1 MMNDSITGTA
11 ALIVNSAGQY
21 LLHLR
26 DDRPICDPFVFSLL
40 GGAPENGESPEMA
53 IVREL
58 KEEAGLD
65 IPDLVPF
72 GLVGSPG
79 RRIQVFLGHWD
90 GDAAALPLSEGILV
104 HWFDYDKLPDLK
116 LSPGTRKIIDKH
128 RAHLTNRP
136 HPSAVHDPTAAT
148 TALELPDRRRARPSG
163 VGGHLYL
170 VVDGRV
176 LLGKRS
182 PTARFAPSTWHA
194 LAGHLDD
201 GESVRSC
208 VAREACEEAGL
219 LIAEGELDLVHVV
232 HLREGNTTLMEMFF
246 RPRRWVGEPQLRE
259 PDKCTEWKFFGLDA
273 LPEDLVPYTRAALE
287 GIAAGRPY
295 TELGWEA

>member
-1 MMNDSITGTA
+1 MMNGSITGTA
-11 ALIVNSAGQY
+11 ALIVNPAGQY

-26 DDRPICDPFVFSLL
+26 DDRPICDPFTFSLL
-40 GGAPENGESPEMA
+40 GGGPENGESPKMA

-58 KEEAGLD
+58 KEEVGLD

-72 GLVGSPG
+72 GLVESPG
-79 RRIQVFLGHWD
+79 RCIQVFLGYWD
-90 GDAAALPLSEGILV
+90 GDATALPLSEGILV

-116 LSPGTRKIIDKH
+116 LSRGAREIIDKH
-128 RAHLTNRP
+128 RA
-136 HPSAVHDPTAAT
+136 AVQEPAVATAAPEP
-148 TALELPDRRRARPSG
+148 LKRRRARPSG

-170 VVDGRV
+170 ERDGQA

-182 PTARFAPSTWHA
+182 PTAVFAPSTWHA

-201 GESVRSC
+201 GESVRAC
-208 VAREACEEAGL
+208 VAREAREEAGL
-219 LIAEGELDLVHVV
+219 LIAEDELDLVHVV
-232 HLREGNTTLMEMFF
+232 HLREDNKTLMEMFF
-246 RPRRWVGEPQLRE
+246 RPQRWSGEPQLRE
-259 PDKCTEWKFFGLDA
+259 PGKCTEWRFFGLDA
-273 LPEDLVPYTRAALE
+273 LPDDLVPYTRAALE